1 MSPVQAAFVQA
12 MAKESQ
18 SAAVAAAAVAVWRD
32 VSGVLSPI
40 IGNSGFAALL
50 KRSGYLTI
58 SACPGLA
65 PATDQ
70 TPGAAQFSALH
81 DLLTQL
87 SSGDAARINGALLQT
102 FQNVL
107 DTLIGAPLTAR
118 LLQPIWDNLIVQDTT
133 S

>member
-18 SAAVAAAAVAVWRD
+18 SAAVAAAAVAVWQD

-50 KRSGYLTI
+50 KRSGYLAI

-65 PATDQ
+65 TATDQ
-70 TPGAAQFSALH
+70 TQSAAQFSALH

-87 SSGDAARINGALLQT
+87 SSDDAARVNGALLQT

-107 DTLIGAPLTAR
+107 DTLIGVPLTAR
-118 LLQPIWDNLIVQDTT
+118 LLQPIWDIHFVQDTT

>member
-18 SAAVAAAAVAVWRD
+18 SAAVAAAAVAVWQD

-50 KRSGYLTI
+50 KRSGYLAI

-65 PATDQ
+65 TATDQ
-70 TPGAAQFSALH
+70 TQSAAQFSALH

-87 SSGDAARINGALLQT
+87 SSGDAARVNGALLQT

-118 LLQPIWDNLIVQDTT
+118 LLQPIWDIHFVQDTT

>member
-18 SAAVAAAAVAVWRD
+18 SAAVAAAAVAVWQD

-50 KRSGYLTI
+50 KRSGYLAI

-65 PATDQ
+65 TATDQ
-70 TPGAAQFSALH
+70 TQSAAQFSALH

-87 SSGDAARINGALLQT
+87 SSGDAARVNGALLQT

-107 DTLIGAPLTAR
+107 DTLIGVPLTAR
-118 LLQPIWDNLIVQDTT
+118 LLQPIWDIHFVQDTT

>member
-1 MSPVQAAFVQA
+1 MSPVQAAFFQA

-18 SAAVAAAAVAVWRD
+18 SAAVAAAAVAVWQD

-50 KRSGYLTI
+50 KRSGYLAI
-58 SACPGLA
+58 GACPGLA
-65 PATDQ
+65 TATDQ
-70 TPGAAQFSALH
+70 TQSAAQFSALH

-87 SSGDAARINGALLQT
+87 SSGDAARVNGALLQT